1 MDYDLY
7 HDESKENGYWHGM
20 LLVPI
25 EKREY
30 FLNCLKDIRK
40 ATNYP
45 YVISMKG
52 LKRRG
57 RDFNCNRAFIQMGV
71 ISLTQYFKNDP
82 CVVHIKNKM
91 KYSPKD
97 ERLGTNYK
105 EIFKLDCNEKVIGA
119 KFILFRDKDSHT
131 KMGDSYPDNAAKI
144 ETTCRM
150 GLKGGIH
157 WLGDDENTINIKSIH
172 FDGHEHYQRKIDR
185 QRIIGRIKGLRE
197 YCSIEEN
204 IDDRPSNHNKKGCQD
219 YEDCQFLQLTDLLV
233 GGFRTVL
240 KDEKN
245 KIQGEISLPIKELV
259 EKWHGGHKR
268 MQNSRWY
275 KGFWLSECWIDGE
288 SWNFGD
294 FSTID
299 SKQGVLM

>member
-20 LLVPI
+20 LLVPA
-25 EKREY
+25 EKRTD
-30 FLNCLKDIRK
+30 FLNCLSDIRK

-45 YVISMKG
+45 HIISMKG
-52 LKRRG
+52 LKQRG

-71 ISLTQYFKNDP
+71 AGLMQYFKNDP
-82 CVVHIKNKM
+82 YVVRIKNKM
-91 KYSPKD
+91 KYSQKD
-97 ERLGTNYK
+97 ERLGTDYK
-105 EIFKLDCNEKVIGA
+105 EIFKLDCQEKIIGA
-119 KFILFRDKDSHT
+119 KFILFRDRDSHA
-131 KMGDSYPDNAAKI
+131 KMGDAYPDHASKI

-157 WLGDDENTINIKSIH
+157 WLGNDENTINIKSIH
-172 FDGHEHYQRKIDR
+172 FDGHEHYQRKINR
-185 QRIIGRIKGLRE
+185 ERIIGRIQGLRE
-197 YCSIEEN
+197 YCSIENN
-204 IDDRPSNHNKKGCQD
+204 IDDRTSNHKKKDCQD

-245 KIQGEISLPIKELV
+245 KIQGEISLPLKELAG
-259 EKWHGGHKR
+259 KWHGGLKR

-275 KGFWLSECWIDGE
+275 KGFWLSESWIDGDK
-288 SWNFGD
+288 WNFGD
-294 FSTID
+294 FKTANE
-299 SKQGVLM
+299 KQGILI